1 MRRPGPNAGKTN
13 ALGEEMGKGTL
24 GAAGVGVQT
33 RREISAEIMSGR
45 SYSQQGLGAT
55 CEDLLT
61 KALTVGGRREW
72 DWRMSL

>member
-13 ALGEEMGKGTL
+13 ALGEETGKGTL

-33 RREISAEIMSGR
+33 RRERTAEIMSGR
-45 SYSQQGLGAT
+45 SYSQQGLAAT
-55 CEDLLT
+55 CEDPPA
-61 KALTVGGRREW
+61 KALTAGGGRVW